1 MHMQKITSEELTRV
15 IMENMS
21 GMYRLAFSIVGND
34 ADAQDAVGDT
44 VVKAY
49 EKIQTLR
56 KKESVQSWLMQILV
70 NNSRNIVKKRRWKL
84 LENEMEDLEDSG
96 AFKSDEMW
104 PLVMELPEEFRIV
117 VALYYYQNF
126 SVKEIGKMLKISEGT
141 VKSRLSRGRE
151 KLSKLLE

>member
-1 MHMQKITSEELTRV
+1 MQKITSEELTRV